1 MEEIWK
7 PAKGFEG
14 YLEVSTKGNV
24 RSVDRVI
31 TVKDGSRIYNKPV
44 KGKEKAKNKN
54 VKTGYFQIGVGHKGK
69 ITVHR
74 LVAETFIPNP
84 NNLPQVNHK
93 NFDRTDN
100 RVENLEW
107 CTNGENTIHSMYSK
121 PDTRLRPCISLTD
134 GKFYKSQSDAAKAIG
149 DHQSNISRSCRSN
162 GIKKVKGQCFV
173 YAACCGEIAG
183 GSE

>member
-44 KGKEKAKNKN
+44 KGK
-54 VKTGYFQIGVGHKGK
+54 G
-69 ITVHR
+69 
-74 LVAETFIPNP
+74 
-84 NNLPQVNHK
+84 
-93 NFDRTDN
+93 
-100 RVENLEW
+100 
-107 CTNGENTIHSMYSK
+107 
-121 PDTRLRPCISLTD
+121 
-134 GKFYKSQSDAAKAIG
+134 
-149 DHQSNISRSCRSN
+149 
-162 GIKKVKGQCFV
+162 FV
-173 YAACCGEIAG
+173 YAACGGEIAG